1 MPANGGR
8 RGSAGMGPD
17 RHFAVS
23 GLMTTSRQLLLT
35 ALLLGSSALTVSAQ
49 TMPTLSPDQQAFQRG
64 TFQGATADK
73 AQYNAIYQLNSA
85 DADHIKMTLRNIRNA
100 LDDPR
105 LQGRLQIE
113 LVAFS
118 GGITAFRKDQPYEA
132 ELRALLSRGVM
143 LAQCLNTM
151 RERNVS
157 KQELWPFLAFV
168 PSGNGELIIRQGQGW
183 ALVHP

>member
-1 MPANGGR
+1 
-8 RGSAGMGPD
+8 
-17 RHFAVS
+17 
-23 GLMTTSRQLLLT
+23 MTTPRLLLA
-35 ALLLGSSALTVSAQ
+35 ALLLLSGATLPACAQ
-49 TMPTLSPDQQAFQRG
+49 TAPLALSPDHRAFQQG

-73 AQYNAIYQLNSA
+73 AHYKAIYQLNTD
-85 DADHIKMTLRNIRNA
+85 DAAHIKMTLRNIRNA

-105 LQGRLQIE
+105 LRGRLQIE

-118 GGITAFRKDQPYEA
+118 GGIVAFQRDQPYEK
-132 ELRALLSRGVM
+132 ELRELLGQGVI

-157 KQELWPFLAFV
+157 KQELWPFLAYV

>member
-1 MPANGGR
+1 
-8 RGSAGMGPD
+8 
-17 RHFAVS
+17 
-23 GLMTTSRQLLLT
+23 MTTPRLLLT
-35 ALLLGSSALTVSAQ
+35 ALLLSGATLPACAQ
-49 TMPTLSPDQQAFQRG
+49 TTPALSPDQQAFRQG

-73 AQYNAIYQLNSA
+73 AQYKAIYQLNTD
-85 DADHIKMTLRNIRNA
+85 DARHIKMTLRNIRNA
-100 LDDPR
+100 LADPR
-105 LQGRLQIE
+105 LQGRLEVE

-118 GGITAFRKDQPYEA
+118 GGIVAFRRDQPYEA
-132 ELRALLSRGVM
+132 ELRALLEQGVI

-157 KQELWPFLAFV
+157 QQELWPFLAYV